1 MAYYD
6 DTINVEKYIRMAAEY
21 DGKLLV
27 EAIGNFLAYGSRVL
41 ELGMGPAKDTLMLS
55 QHYQVIG
62 SDSSTVFVERFRKLH
77 PNVRVELLDAIT
89 LETEDQYQG
98 IYSNKVLYHLTRDE
112 LLASFRRQAHVLTR
126 GGIALHSFWHGDE
139 EGEHQGLH
147 SVYVNRVAHATGR
160 LTILR
165 ERGRPFRCRRA
176 AAYYSED
183 SMKALIGS
191 EYNILDTRTYTE
203 IESHDS
209 FYIVL
214 RKR

>member
-6 DTINVEKYIRMAAEY
+6 DIDNVEQYIRMAAEY

-27 EAIGNFLAYGSRVL
+27 DAIGNFLAYGSRVL
-41 ELGMGPAKDTLMLS
+41 ELGMGPGKDTLMLN

-62 SDSSTVFVERFRKLH
+62 SDSSTIFVDRFRKLH
-77 PNVRVELLDAIT
+77 PNIRVELLDAIT

-112 LLASFRRQAHVLTR
+112 LLASFRRQARVLTR

-147 SVYVNRVAHATGR
+147 
-160 LTILR
+160 
-165 ERGRPFRCRRA
+165 F
-176 AAYYSED
+176 AYYSED
-183 SMKALIGS
+183 SLKALIGS
-191 EYNILDTRTYTE
+191 EYSILDTRKYAE
-203 IESHDS
+203 IESDDS